1 MAAFSIINAAFMEE
15 IMRNKKLVILLVVC
29 IAAVISVTVY
39 RGVSKK
45 EKNPQES
52 VVTTGQAARAV
63 ALLKAS
69 EEECGAARNH
79 FAKGEEWYTPYMNLM
94 YDRGYFNEKQI
105 MPSGKEAASA
115 FTYEKLGYLFENMDI
130 TDKEI
135 LSYVKNNKAAKA
147 ITNSQWA
154 VIFEKLADYTAA
166 GQTQE
171 EEFNVVATVSNVSS
185 LEPWNVVTTIGNYIF
200 TGLSMDYYIDKRIKV
215 ITKENQILCVKE
227 IVSREIIYP
236 NAFVTSMESGK
247 MNVFISGVIRTFEI
261 DDGEVSATNAVMD
274 IRMKNGRVSDYTEK
288 ENYVSGKL
296 LKYTD
301 TTVDVEGQG
310 AFEIGEGFRIYKT
323 YGNIETRTLY
333 DLIVGYDVQKFVVED
348 GKVCAILID
357 RNFVA
362 QNIRVVIKNNGFQDI
377 YHDNVIISSDK
388 EFEFSYGKEK
398 RVFQAGEEYII
409 TQDSR
414 YLEDGTLK
422 ISAAGS
428 DGKITVKSL
437 ERGYGMPSYRGSIE
451 IMKTEGGLVIINEL
465 PLEEYLYAVVPSE
478 MPYTYNA
485 EALKAQAVCARSY
498 AYRHMLSNAYAYL
511 GAHVDDSTAFQVYNN
526 SSEQATASQA
536 VDDTY
541 GQIMTCKG
549 EPISAFF
556 YSTSCGSG
564 TDALI
569 WGGSG
574 YEYIKG
580 RLLSLEASTLDL
592 TDEAQFKMFIMN
604 NYNTFDQE
612 YSWYRWN
619 VIVPLE
625 NITQGVNEKLASL
638 YASGPEKVLTLEGED
653 YVSRDISSVGHVLSI
668 ETGTRGTGGV
678 LNEIV
683 IHGDEATVMIKT
695 ESFIRNIFNLSGL
708 AIHKNDG
715 STVDTFTSLPS
726 AFFAAEEVRE
736 GETLTGYQLYGGGYG
751 HGAGMSQNGAN
762 TMGNN
767 GMGYQD
773 ILNFFYNNIVIE
785 SIY

>member
-1 MAAFSIINAAFMEE
+1 
-15 IMRNKKLVILLVVC
+15 MRNKKLIILLLIC
-29 IAAVISVTVY
+29 IVAMISVVVY
-39 RGVSKK
+39 RGLSKK

-69 EEECGAARNH
+69 EEECGAAQNH
-79 FAKGEEWYTPYMNLM
+79 FTKGEEWYMPYMNLM
-94 YDRGYFNEKQI
+94 YDRGYFDEKQM
-105 MPSGKEAASA
+105 MPSTKEATAP

-130 TDKEI
+130 TDKEL

-147 ITNSQWA
+147 ISNSQWA
-154 VIFEKLADYTAA
+154 VIFGKLADYTAG
-166 GQTQE
+166 GQTRE

-227 IVSREIIYP
+227 IVSREIVYP
-236 NAFVTSMESGK
+236 NTLVTSMESGK
-247 MNVFISGVIRTFEI
+247 MNAFVNGVIRTFEI
-261 DDGEVSATNAVMD
+261 DDKEASKTNAVMD
-274 IRMKNGRVSDYTEK
+274 IRLKNGKVSDSSEK
-288 ENYVSGKL
+288 QNYVSGKL

-301 TTVDVEGQG
+301 TSVDVEGQG

-333 DLIVGYDVQKFVVED
+333 DLVVGYDVQKFVVED
-348 GKVCAILID
+348 GKICAILID

-362 QNIRVVIKNNGFQDI
+362 ENIRVIIRNNGFQDI
-377 YHDNVIISSDK
+377 YHENVLISSDK
-388 EFEFSYGKEK
+388 EFEFSYGGEK
-398 RVFQAGEEYII
+398 RVFQAGEEY
-409 TQDSR
+409 TVTPDSK
-414 YLEDGTLK
+414 YLESGTLK

-428 DGKITVKSL
+428 DGKVTIKSL
-437 ERGYGMPSYRGSIE
+437 ERGYGTPSYRGTIE
-451 IMKTEGGLVIINEL
+451 IMKTESGLVIINEL

-485 EALKAQAVCARSY
+485 EALKAQAICARSY
-498 AYRHMLSNAYAYL
+498 AYKHMLSNAYAYL
-511 GAHVDDSTAFQVYNN
+511 GAHVDDSTRFQVYNN
-526 SSEQATASQA
+526 SSEQATTNQA
-536 VDDTY
+536 VNDTY
-541 GQIMTCKG
+541 GQIMTCNG

-574 YEYIKG
+574 YDYIKG
-580 RLLSLEASTLDL
+580 RLLTLEASTLDL
-592 TDEAQFKMFIMN
+592 TDEKQFKMFIMN
-604 NYNTFDQE
+604 NYDTFDRE

-619 VIVPLE
+619 VTVPLE
-625 NITQGVNEKLASL
+625 TITQSVNEKVASL
-638 YASGPEKVLTLEGED
+638 YASGPEKVLTLEGEN
-653 YVSRDISSVGHVLSI
+653 YVSREISSVGNVLSM

-695 ESFIRNIFNLSGL
+695 ESFIRNIFNLSGI
-708 AIHKNDG
+708 AIHKNDE
-715 STVDTFTSLPS
+715 SIVDTFTSLPS
-726 AFFAAEEVRE
+726 AYFAIEEVRE
-736 GETLTGYQLYGGGYG
+736 GETLTGYRMNGGGYG

-773 ILNFFYNNIVIE
+773 ILNFFYSNITIE

>member
-1 MAAFSIINAAFMEE
+1 
-15 IMRNKKLVILLVVC
+15 MRNKKLIILLLVC
-29 IAAVISVTVY
+29 IAVMLSVIVY
-39 RGVSKK
+39 RGLSKK

-69 EEECGAARNH
+69 EEECNAAQNH
-79 FAKGEEWYTPYMNLM
+79 FTKEGEWYMPYMNLM
-94 YDRGYFNEKQI
+94 YDRGYFREKQM
-105 MPSGKEAASA
+105 MPSGKEATSP

-130 TDKEI
+130 TDKEL

-147 ITNSQWA
+147 IPNSQWA
-154 VIFEKLADYTAA
+154 VIFGKLADYTAS
-166 GQTQE
+166 GQTKQ

-227 IVSREIIYP
+227 IVSREIVYP
-236 NAFVTSMESGK
+236 NTLVTSMESGK
-247 MNVFISGVIRTFEI
+247 INAFVNGVIRTFEI
-261 DDGEVSATNAVMD
+261 DDKEGSKTNAVMD
-274 IRMKNGRVSDYTEK
+274 IRLKNGTVSDYSEK

-301 TTVDVEGQG
+301 TSVDVEGQG

-333 DLIVGYDVQKFVVED
+333 DLVVGYDTQKFVVED
-348 GKVCAILID
+348 GKICAILID

-362 QNIRVVIKNNGFQDI
+362 ENIRVIIRNNGFQDI
-377 YHDNVIISSDK
+377 YHENVLISSDK
-388 EFEFSYGKEK
+388 EFEFSYGGEK
-398 RVFQAGEEYII
+398 RVFQAGEEY
-409 TQDSR
+409 TVAPDSK
-414 YLEDGTLK
+414 YLEGGTLK

-428 DGKITVKSL
+428 DGKVTIKSL
-437 ERGYGMPSYRGSIE
+437 ERGYGTPSYRGTIE
-451 IMKTEGGLVIINEL
+451 IMKTESGLVIINEL

-485 EALKAQAVCARSY
+485 EALKAQAICARSY
-498 AYRHMLSNAYAYL
+498 AYKHILSNAYAYL
-511 GAHVDDSTAFQVYNN
+511 GAHVDDSTRFQVYNN
-526 SSEQATASQA
+526 SSEQATTNQA
-536 VDDTY
+536 VNDTY
-541 GQIMTCKG
+541 GQIMTWNG

-574 YEYIKG
+574 YDYIKG
-580 RLLSLEASTLDL
+580 RLLTLEESTLDL
-592 TDEAQFKMFIMN
+592 TDEKQFKMFIMN
-604 NYNTFDQE
+604 NYDTFDKE

-619 VIVPLE
+619 VTVPLE
-625 NITQGVNEKLASL
+625 TITQSVNEKVASL
-638 YASGPEKVLTLEGED
+638 YASGPEKVLTLEGEN
-653 YVSRDISSVGHVLSI
+653 YVSREISSVGNVLSM

-683 IHGDEATVMIKT
+683 IHGEEVTVMIKT
-695 ESFIRNIFNLSGL
+695 ESFIRNIFNLSGI
-708 AIHKNDG
+708 AIHKNDE
-715 STVDTFTSLPS
+715 SIVDTFTSLPS
-726 AFFAAEEVRE
+726 AYFAIEEVKE
-736 GETLTGYQLYGGGYG
+736 GETLTGYQLFGGGYG

-773 ILNFFYNNIVIE
+773 ILNFFYSNIAIE
-785 SIY
+785 NIY

>member
-1 MAAFSIINAAFMEE
+1 
-15 IMRNKKLVILLVVC
+15 MRNKKLIILLLIC
-29 IAAVISVTVY
+29 IVAMISVVVY
-39 RGVSKK
+39 RGLSKK

-69 EEECGAARNH
+69 EEECGAAQNH
-79 FAKGEEWYTPYMNLM
+79 FTKGEEWYMPYMNLM
-94 YDRGYFNEKQI
+94 YDRGYFDEKQM
-105 MPSGKEAASA
+105 MPSTKEATAP

-130 TDKEI
+130 TDKEL

-147 ITNSQWA
+147 ISNSQWA
-154 VIFEKLADYTAA
+154 VIFGKLADYTAG
-166 GQTQE
+166 GQTRE

-227 IVSREIIYP
+227 IVSREIVYP
-236 NAFVTSMESGK
+236 NTLVTSMESGK
-247 MNVFISGVIRTFEI
+247 MNAFVNGVIRTFEI
-261 DDGEVSATNAVMD
+261 DDKEASKTNAVMD
-274 IRMKNGRVSDYTEK
+274 IRLKNGKVSDSSEK
-288 ENYVSGKL
+288 QNYVSGKL

-301 TTVDVEGQG
+301 TSVDVEGQG

-333 DLIVGYDVQKFVVED
+333 DLVVGYDVQKFVVED
-348 GKVCAILID
+348 GKICAILID

-362 QNIRVVIKNNGFQDI
+362 ENIRVIIRNNGFQDI
-377 YHDNVIISSDK
+377 YHENVLISSDK
-388 EFEFSYGKEK
+388 EFEFSYGGEK
-398 RVFQAGEEYII
+398 RVFQAGEEY
-409 TQDSR
+409 TVTPDSK
-414 YLEDGTLK
+414 YLESGTLK

-428 DGKITVKSL
+428 DGKVTIKSL
-437 ERGYGMPSYRGSIE
+437 ERGYGTPSYRGTIE
-451 IMKTEGGLVIINEL
+451 IMKTESGLVIINEL

-485 EALKAQAVCARSY
+485 EALKAQAICARSY
-498 AYRHMLSNAYAYL
+498 AYKHMLSNAYAYL
-511 GAHVDDSTAFQVYNN
+511 GAHVDDSTRFQVYNN
-526 SSEQATASQA
+526 SSEQATTNQA
-536 VDDTY
+536 VNDTY
-541 GQIMTCKG
+541 GQIMTCNG

-574 YEYIKG
+574 YDYIKG
-580 RLLSLEASTLDL
+580 RLLTLEASTLDL
-592 TDEAQFKMFIMN
+592 TDEKQFKMFIMN
-604 NYNTFDQE
+604 NYDTFDRE

-619 VIVPLE
+619 VTVPLE
-625 NITQGVNEKLASL
+625 TITQSVNEKVASL
-638 YASGPEKVLTLEGED
+638 YASGPEKVLTLEGEN
-653 YVSRDISSVGHVLSI
+653 YVSREISSVGNVLSM

-695 ESFIRNIFNLSGL
+695 ESFIRNIFNLSGI
-708 AIHKNDG
+708 AIHKNDE
-715 STVDTFTSLPS
+715 SIVDTFTSLPS
-726 AFFAAEEVRE
+726 AYFAIEEVRE
-736 GETLTGYQLYGGGYG
+736 GETLTGYRTNGGGYG

-773 ILNFFYNNIVIE
+773 ILNFFYSNITIE

>member
-1 MAAFSIINAAFMEE
+1 
-15 IMRNKKLVILLVVC
+15 MRNKKLIILLLIC
-29 IAAVISVTVY
+29 IVAMISVVVY
-39 RGVSKK
+39 RGLSKK

-69 EEECGAARNH
+69 EEECGAAQNH
-79 FAKGEEWYTPYMNLM
+79 FTKGEEWYMPYMNLM
-94 YDRGYFNEKQI
+94 YDRGYFDEKQM
-105 MPSGKEAASA
+105 MPSTKEATAP

-130 TDKEI
+130 TDKEL

-147 ITNSQWA
+147 ISNSQWA
-154 VIFEKLADYTAA
+154 VIFGKLADYTAG
-166 GQTQE
+166 GQTRE

-227 IVSREIIYP
+227 IVSREIVYP
-236 NAFVTSMESGK
+236 NTLVTSMESGK
-247 MNVFISGVIRTFEI
+247 MNAFVNGVIRTFEI
-261 DDGEVSATNAVMD
+261 DDKEASKTNAVMD
-274 IRMKNGRVSDYTEK
+274 IRLKNGKVSDCSEK
-288 ENYVSGKL
+288 QNYVSGKL

-301 TTVDVEGQG
+301 TSVDVEGQG

-333 DLIVGYDVQKFVVED
+333 DLVVGYDVQKFVVED
-348 GKVCAILID
+348 GKICAILID

-362 QNIRVVIKNNGFQDI
+362 ENIRVIIRNNGFQDI
-377 YHDNVIISSDK
+377 YHENVLISSDK
-388 EFEFSYGKEK
+388 EFEFSYGGEK
-398 RVFQAGEEYII
+398 RVFQAGEEY
-409 TQDSR
+409 TVTPDSK
-414 YLEDGTLK
+414 YLESGTLK

-428 DGKITVKSL
+428 DGKVTIKSL
-437 ERGYGMPSYRGSIE
+437 ERGYGTPSYRGTIE
-451 IMKTEGGLVIINEL
+451 IMKTESGLVIINEL

-485 EALKAQAVCARSY
+485 EALKAQAICARSY
-498 AYRHMLSNAYAYL
+498 AYKHMLSNAYAYL
-511 GAHVDDSTAFQVYNN
+511 GAHVDDSTRFQVYNN
-526 SSEQATASQA
+526 SSEQATTNQA
-536 VDDTY
+536 VNDTY
-541 GQIMTCKG
+541 GQIMTCNG

-574 YEYIKG
+574 YDYIKG
-580 RLLSLEASTLDL
+580 RLLTLEASTLDL
-592 TDEAQFKMFIMN
+592 TDEKQFKMFIMN
-604 NYNTFDQE
+604 NYDTFDRE

-619 VIVPLE
+619 VTVPLE
-625 NITQGVNEKLASL
+625 TITQSVNEKVASL
-638 YASGPEKVLTLEGED
+638 YASGPEKVLTLEGEN
-653 YVSRDISSVGHVLSI
+653 YVSREISSVGNVLSM

-695 ESFIRNIFNLSGL
+695 ESFIRNIFNLSGI
-708 AIHKNDG
+708 AIHKNDE
-715 STVDTFTSLPS
+715 SIVDTFTSLPS
-726 AFFAAEEVRE
+726 AYFAIEEVRE
-736 GETLTGYQLYGGGYG
+736 GETLTGYRMNGGGYG

-773 ILNFFYNNIVIE
+773 ILNFFYSNITIE

>member
-1 MAAFSIINAAFMEE
+1 
-15 IMRNKKLVILLVVC
+15 MRNKKLIILLLIC
-29 IAAVISVTVY
+29 IVAMISVVVY
-39 RGVSKK
+39 RGLSKK

-69 EEECGAARNH
+69 EEECGAAQNH
-79 FAKGEEWYTPYMNLM
+79 FAKGEEWYMPYMNLM
-94 YDRGYFNEKQI
+94 YDRGYFDEKQM
-105 MPSGKEAASA
+105 MPSTKEATAP

-130 TDKEI
+130 TDKEL

-147 ITNSQWA
+147 ISNSQWA
-154 VIFEKLADYTAA
+154 VIFGKLADYTAG
-166 GQTQE
+166 GQTRE

-227 IVSREIIYP
+227 IVSREIVYP
-236 NAFVTSMESGK
+236 NTLVTSMESGK
-247 MNVFISGVIRTFEI
+247 MNAFVNGVIRTFEI
-261 DDGEVSATNAVMD
+261 DDKEASKTNAVMD
-274 IRMKNGRVSDYTEK
+274 IRLKNGKVSDSSEK
-288 ENYVSGKL
+288 QNYVSGKL

-301 TTVDVEGQG
+301 TSVDVEGQG

-333 DLIVGYDVQKFVVED
+333 DLVVGYDVQKFVVED
-348 GKVCAILID
+348 GKICAILID

-362 QNIRVVIKNNGFQDI
+362 ENIRVIIRNNGFQDI
-377 YHDNVIISSDK
+377 YHENVLISSDK
-388 EFEFSYGKEK
+388 EFEFSYGGEK
-398 RVFQAGEEYII
+398 RVFQAGEEY
-409 TQDSR
+409 TVTPDSK
-414 YLEDGTLK
+414 YLESGTLK

-428 DGKITVKSL
+428 DGKVTIKSL
-437 ERGYGMPSYRGSIE
+437 ERGYGTPSYRGTIE
-451 IMKTEGGLVIINEL
+451 IMKTESGLVIINEL

-485 EALKAQAVCARSY
+485 EALKAQAICARSY
-498 AYRHMLSNAYAYL
+498 AYKHMLSNAYAYL
-511 GAHVDDSTAFQVYNN
+511 GAHVDDSTRFQVYNN
-526 SSEQATASQA
+526 SSEQATTNQA
-536 VDDTY
+536 VNDTY
-541 GQIMTCKG
+541 GQIMTCNG

-574 YEYIKG
+574 YDYIKG
-580 RLLSLEASTLDL
+580 RLLTLEASTLDL
-592 TDEAQFKMFIMN
+592 TDEKQFKMFIMN
-604 NYNTFDQE
+604 NYDTFDRE

-619 VIVPLE
+619 VTVPLE
-625 NITQGVNEKLASL
+625 TITQSVNEKVASL
-638 YASGPEKVLTLEGED
+638 YASGPEKVLTLEGEN
-653 YVSRDISSVGHVLSI
+653 YVSREISSVGNVLSM

-695 ESFIRNIFNLSGL
+695 ESFIRNIFNLSGI
-708 AIHKNDG
+708 AIHKNDE
-715 STVDTFTSLPS
+715 SIVDTFTSLPS
-726 AFFAAEEVRE
+726 AYFAIEEVRE
-736 GETLTGYQLYGGGYG
+736 GETLTGYRMNGGGYG

-773 ILNFFYNNIVIE
+773 ILNFFYSNITIE